1 MSLATNCIFNCDVF
15 QYVCSLATLGSFFFF
30 LITIIFYI
38 HIILIIIARS

>member
-15 QYVCSLATLGSFFFF
+15 QYVCSLATLGFFFF

-38 HIILIIIARS
+38 HIILIIIASS